1 MIFRR
6 NNKGNGPVIVNEGR
20 SLDGIDVLGF
30 FTAEHGVGEAARVLT
45 STLQAAGVSVST
57 IDYTDTQSRRGHL
70 FDCDNVSRNKVLM
83 TAINADHL
91 NAAKDRH
98 GVDFFTDRY
107 VIGQWF
113 WELEEAPQWFLP
125 AFAHVDELWAPTRFI
140 ETMLRKHAPSRV

>member
-57 IDYTDTQSRRGHL
+57 IDYTDTQSRREHL
-70 FDCDNVSRNKVLM
+70 FHCDNVSRNKVLM
-83 TAINADHL
+83 MA
-91 NAAKDRH
+91 
-98 GVDFFTDRY
+98 
-107 VIGQWF
+107 VISASTKLACDVSNQLARKNSF
-113 WELEEAPQWFLP
+113 W
-125 AFAHVDELWAPTRFI
+125 
-140 ETMLRKHAPSRV
+140 